1 MSAPGGHGGGGVPPG
16 RALAPL
22 PHPALPAQHSPPGC
36 WAVPAGG
43 LSRKPGRRRP
53 VLTVGRQGPCIL
65 LGTATFQSPGQEGQ
79 GDGGASYTSAGV
91 TRVSHRAGER
101 AREVRPP
108 QARGEGLLLRSPSC
122 WLCETEGAPAGCPQ
136 PRSRLVL
143 RACCKA
149 AAGQGGLADHVTPPP
164 PAPRD
169 PHVASRE
176 AETNPQICHWEPF
189 SARDFKGGSRAGG
202 GGGCFS

>member
-1 MSAPGGHGGGGVPPG
+1 M
-16 RALAPL
+16 APL

-79 GDGGASYTSAGV
+79 GDGRASYTSAGV